1 MKIGS
6 YCNFF
11 PLYIRMSET
20 TTYYE
25 RNRETMLSR
34 AKDHYKNNKK
44 LLREKGRNKC
54 RNYLMKKKI

>member
-1 MKIGS
+1 
-6 YCNFF
+6 
-11 PLYIRMSET
+11 MSET